1 MERAEIERL
10 REFIDTAKQPGDL
23 PWARIECDVADW
35 LAQHG
40 DELLRLALL
49 GKRVE
54 GAPVATVR
62 HPNGNPSHIECDILT
77 MLSFPH
83 AKRVALVGVD

>member
-1 MERAEIERL
+1 MERAEIERM

-40 DELLRLALL
+40 AELLRLALL

-54 GAPVATVR
+54 DAPVVEVGEATPITVAIAFR
-62 HPNGNPSHIECDILT
+62 RGQ
-77 MLSFPH
+77 
-83 AKRVALVGVD
+83 RVALVGVE